1 MKLFIHSGKPLIKKE
16 INDKLSGFF
25 PVEYEE
31 IKEDP
36 ALELK
41 CGKMKLSLW
50 RTIASFFRRVNKDE
64 KAEAQVR
71 LFYSDVTKE
80 WKAWAFPQEKDTGMT
95 TKELP
100 DHETFQA
107 QMNEVLEGGKY
118 YQWGTCHSHC
128 NMGAFQSG
136 TDKNDEQNSP
146 GIHITIGK
154 IDEKEVDVHVRFT
167 VVIPGKIV
175 VNEQGEETV
184 EKAQVFFCPVKMS
197 DFIEIPSDYVG
208 SRAPKAIQEYTTNF
222 LVKQNTE
229 ELAEDGLIEE
239 WMKNRVEPPK
249 KSFTVVNNYGGASSE
264 YASGYSSGSTN
275 PYWEWWE
282 SKKASKK
289 NKKKKKVGYSQSPH
303 QGSLGLGEEQT
314 KDLLEPSVDK
324 ICRNFRMTQ
333 AELCDILTTFDHQL
347 DETKLEV
354 LTAVDANILATWG
367 ISKEKLADTIESWIN
382 ERKYLMARSYDGMYG
397 YY

>member
-1 MKLFIHSGKPLIKKE
+1 MKLYIHSGKPLIKKE

-36 ALELK
+36 SLEVHFN
-41 CGKMKLSLW
+41 KMNLSLW
-50 RTIASFFRRVNKDE
+50 RTIASFFRKVNKEE

-71 LFYSDVTKE
+71 LFYSDIDRH

-100 DHETFQA
+100 DHETFQS
-107 QMNEVLEGGKY
+107 QMNKILDGGKY

-154 IDEKEVDVHVRFT
+154 IDEKEIDIHVRFT

-184 EKAQVFFCPVKMS
+184 ENAQVFFCPIKMS
-197 DFIEIPSDYVG
+197 DFIEIPQDYVG
-208 SRAPKAIQEYTTNF
+208 IKAPKAIQEYTANF
-222 LVKQNTE
+222 LIKQNSE
-229 ELAEDGLIEE
+229 ELVEESLIEE
-239 WMKNRVEPPK
+239 WMKNRLEAPK
-249 KSFTVVNNYGGASSE
+249 KSFTVVNSGGSS
-264 YASGYSSGSTN
+264 SMYSPHTTSA
-275 PYWEWWE
+275 YWEWWE

-289 NKKKKKVGYSQSPH
+289 NRKRRKKDYLGNLN
-303 QGSLGLGEEQT
+303 QGSLGLGSEQA
-314 KDLLEPSVDK
+314 KDLLEPCVDK
-324 ICRNFRMTQ
+324 ICRNYRITQ
-333 AELCDILTTFDHQL
+333 AELCDILGTFDHQL
-347 DETKLEV
+347 DEKKTEILA
-354 LTAVDANILATWG
+354 AVDANILATWG
-367 ISKEKLADTIESWIN
+367 VSKEKLADVIESWMN
-382 ERKYLMARSYDGMYG
+382 ERQYLMARSYDGMYG